1 MDRVKPSTHSEPSG
15 RRRARATRSRITKAA
30 AVLFSERGY
39 TRTTMADI
47 AAAAG
52 VAVQTVYFVFHTKT
66 EVLDSAYSLA
76 VMAEDD
82 PAVPQDQ
89 PWYRQAVAEPD
100 VSIAL
105 QLVVDG
111 VSEILRR
118 VAPLD
123 FAVRTAAAADPDAS
137 AFLARNEGMR
147 ADGYREMV
155 AFLSRKC
162 PPRENLT
169 EARATDLMLFLASP
183 GAYRALVL
191 ERGWTHAEWVA
202 WTSGALAQQLF
213 EGGGR
218 PAALRG
224 SGFSSSRDPDGGEI
238 QHERE

>member
-1 MDRVKPSTHSEPSG
+1 MEPVKPATQTGQSG

-30 AVLFSERGY
+30 AELFAERGY

-66 EVLDSAYSLA
+66 EVLDSAYGLA
-76 VMAEDD
+76 VMGQDD

-89 PWYRQAVAEPD
+89 AWYRQALAEPD
-100 VSIAL
+100 VSIAV

-111 VSEILRR
+111 LSEILRR

-123 FAVRTAAAADPDAS
+123 FAVRTAAAADPEAS
-137 AFLARNEGMR
+137 AFLTRNEGMR
-147 ADGYREMV
+147 ADGYREIV
-155 AFLSRKC
+155 GLLSRKC
-162 PPRENLT
+162 PLRENLT
-169 EARATDLMLFLASP
+169 DARATDLMLFLAGP

-191 ERGWTHAEWVA
+191 DRGWTHAEWVA

-213 EGGGR
+213 ERGGR
-218 PAALRG
+218 P
-224 SGFSSSRDPDGGEI
+224 SV
-238 QHERE
+238 

>member
-1 MDRVKPSTHSEPSG
+1 MEPVKSSTQSGPSG

-30 AVLFSERGY
+30 AELFAERGY
-39 TRTTMADI
+39 VGTTMADI

-52 VAVQTVYFVFHTKT
+52 VAVQTVYFVFHTKA
-66 EVLDSAYSLA
+66 EVLDSAYGLA
-76 VMAEDD
+76 VMGEDD

-89 PWYRQAVAEPD
+89 EWYRQALAEPD

-105 QLVVDG
+105 RLVVHG
-111 VSEILRR
+111 LSEILRR

-137 AFLARNEGMR
+137 TFLTRNEGMR

-155 AFLSRKC
+155 AFLSHKC
-162 PPRENLT
+162 PLRENLT
-169 EARATDLMLFLASP
+169 ETRATDLMLFLASP

-191 ERGWTHAEWVA
+191 ERGWTHAEWIA

-213 EGGGR
+213 EGAGQPSGQ
-218 PAALRG
+218 AAAVRG
-224 SGFSSSRDPDGGEI
+224 SGEI

>member
-1 MDRVKPSTHSEPSG
+1 MEPVKPSTQSGPSG

-30 AVLFSERGY
+30 AELFAERGY
-39 TRTTMADI
+39 VGTTMADI

-66 EVLDSAYSLA
+66 DVLDSAYGLA
-76 VMAEDD
+76 VMGEDD

-89 PWYRQAVAEPD
+89 AWYRQALAEPD
-100 VSIAL
+100 VSIAV

-111 VSEILRR
+111 LSEILRR

-123 FAVRTAAAADPDAS
+123 FAVRTAAAADPEAS
-137 AFLARNEGMR
+137 AFLASNEGMR
-147 ADGYREMV
+147 AGGYREMV
-155 AFLSRKC
+155 GLLSRKC
-162 PPRENLT
+162 PLRENLT
-169 EARATDLMLFLASP
+169 EARATDLMLFLAGP

-202 WTSGALAQQLF
+202 WTSGALAEQLF
-213 EGGGR
+213 EGGGQ
-218 PAALRG
+218 PSGQAAALRG
-224 SGFSSSRDPDGGEI
+224 SGEI

>member
-1 MDRVKPSTHSEPSG
+1 MEPVKSSTQSGPSG

-30 AVLFSERGY
+30 AELFAERGY
-39 TRTTMADI
+39 VGTTMADI

-66 EVLDSAYSLA
+66 EVLDSAYGLA
-76 VMAEDD
+76 VMGEDD

-89 PWYRQAVAEPD
+89 AWYRQALAEPD
-100 VSIAL
+100 VSIAV

-111 VSEILRR
+111 LSEILRR

-123 FAVRTAAAADPDAS
+123 FAVRTAAAADPEAS

-155 AFLSRKC
+155 AFLSRKR
-162 PPRENLT
+162 PLRENVT
-169 EARATDLMLFLASP
+169 SARATDLMLFLAGP

-213 EGGGR
+213 ES
-218 PAALRG
+218 AAPE
-224 SGFSSSRDPDGGEI
+224 SRN
-238 QHERE
+238 HSR